1 MKVTCT
7 SGVPPKVFVPF
18 TLTIHIETLEEAGAL
33 RAASGGISREDAERI
48 GNNACAMQASG
59 EAIENALR
67 KIARPIEAELRTQD
81 LFGKYPN
88 PMPL

>member
-1 MKVTCT
+1 MKVTLT
-7 SGVPPKVFVPF
+7 SGTPPKVFVPF
-18 TLTIHIETLEEAGAL
+18 TLTLHIETLEEAGAL
-33 RAASGGISREDAERI
+33 RAASGGMSREDAERI

-67 KIARPIEAELRTQD
+67 KIAHPIEVELHKQD
-81 LFGKYPN
+81 MFGNYPN